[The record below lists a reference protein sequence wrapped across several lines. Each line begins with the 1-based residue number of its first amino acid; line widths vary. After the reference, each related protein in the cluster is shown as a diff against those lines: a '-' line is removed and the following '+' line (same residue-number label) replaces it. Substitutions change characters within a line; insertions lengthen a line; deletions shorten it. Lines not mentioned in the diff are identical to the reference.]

1 MKSIYNEESLGK
13 ETPFLFT
20 CSTLS
25 TIGFLLAAVDYFP
38 FPAFSVFPV
47 FSVFPAFA
55 AAAHGDVG

>member
-1 MKSIYNEESLGK
+1 MKSTSIMKKLRERD
-13 ETPFLFT
+13 PFLF
-20 CSTLS
+20 TLS
-25 TIGFLLAAVDYFP
+25 TIGFLLLAAVDYFP